1 MGILSIEHQP
11 AAQRA
16 DFIVYGLTAAA
27 LGLFL
32 LVAVPR
38 ADMGMALIALVLGW
52 VAWSAIEYSLHR
64 FVLHQ
69 LPPFS
74 RWHAEHHRRPAALL
88 GTPTLVSFLLFAALV
103 FLPVLLLSS
112 VAAACAFTLGTVLG
126 YLGYATTHHAVHH
139 WHGPSLWLSKRKRWH
154 ALHHSRPK
162 DAVCFGV
169 TSPGWDRLLGTAPHG
184 RPAHPHPAT
193 RP

>member
-1 MGILSIEHQP
+1 M
-11 AAQRA
+11 
-16 DFIVYGLTAAA
+16 
-27 LGLFL
+27 
-32 LVAVPR
+32 
-38 ADMGMALIALVLGW
+38 
-52 VAWSAIEYSLHR
+52 WSAVTWSPNTSGTGPSEAPVRQALCCI
-64 FVLHQ
+64 FA
-69 LPPFS
+69 